1 MSTLDDFFAK
11 IDPQEV
17 RSRWQAELA
26 AVEAALA
33 ANDWKALKNLGYTHS
48 SYTHKS
54 DYADL
59 VAGLV
64 LNDKKLEAL
73 RADIEMSDA
82 QIEAIFD
89 R

>member
-33 ANDWKALKNLGYTHS
+33 ANDWGTLKKMGYALTTYAN
-48 SYTHKS
+48 KS